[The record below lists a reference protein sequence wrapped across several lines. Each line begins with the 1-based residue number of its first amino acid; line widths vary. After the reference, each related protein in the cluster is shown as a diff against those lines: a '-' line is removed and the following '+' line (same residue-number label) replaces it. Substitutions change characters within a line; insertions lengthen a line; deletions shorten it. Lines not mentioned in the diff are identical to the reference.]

1 MERTMSDIKSN
12 LENGTP
18 AGERGGFV
26 ALAVLA
32 AALGAGAAV
41 LLAPVEGAKTR
52 KRVGRGLRTLQ
63 GDAAGTVAQLRREIR
78 RRRNQSR
85 RERRIM
91 AVAGLLIGAGVAA
104 LLAPESGPQV
114 RRRLV
119 GALGRI
125 KVGAIDRI
133 ERLRPRE
140 GEAASNAAEKR
151 EVPSVQEL
159 GRDPNTVF

>member
-1 MERTMSDIKSN
+1 
-12 LENGTP
+12 
-18 AGERGGFV
+18 
-26 ALAVLA
+26 
-32 AALGAGAAV
+32 
-41 LLAPVEGAKTR
+41 
-52 KRVGRGLRTLQ
+52 
-63 GDAAGTVAQLRREIR
+63 
-78 RRRNQSR
+78 
-85 RERRIM
+85 M